1 MDNEESEDEDAGPC
15 KLVDGLRLPLKP
27 GTASGF
33 LGVQRST
40 SKKCPWQA
48 LLKVPGRKRLNV
60 GSFKSAEK
68 AAVARARAK
77 AAGGVLLDSPRKQ
90 AARKLGASPTLV
102 MRLTLIPIPFSL
114 LLFTRTCTGK
124 QSMAN
129 VLEPVTDPVA
139 YQCSRVLT
147 SPVNGPL
154 LSDGAPLAAQPQPLL
169 YIPPYSAAYGV
180 QNARP
185 LPSGQPLPQGVKA
198 FGLALPA
205 QQQS

>member
-102 MRLTLIPIPFSL
+102 MRLTLIPIPYQSHSHCYSL
-114 LLFTRTCTGK
+114 RALAQASSRWPTSSSPLRTG
-124 QSMAN
+124 
-129 VLEPVTDPVA
+129 
-139 YQCSRVLT
+139 
-147 SPVNGPL
+147 
-154 LSDGAPLAAQPQPLL
+154 
-169 YIPPYSAAYGV
+169 SADE
-180 QNARP
+180 R
-185 LPSGQPLPQGVKA
+185 
-198 FGLALPA
+198 
-205 QQQS
+205 